1 MTTPIPPS
9 SPSFTPPSS
18 LSPASEHI
26 RNIAFDLVVA
36 IITCWIFNIYV
47 QHRQMKALNA
57 MLKQEKYS
65 FWSWFL
71 LTLITCGLYHI
82 YHEYRKMSDL
92 VVVTKTP
99 GDSEPVIC
107 IVLSIFGLAIV
118 ADAIMQSHINRHY
131 GSTAL

>member
-18 LSPASEHI
+18 LTPASEHI
-26 RNIAFDLVVA
+26 RNIAFDLVFA
-36 IITCWIFNIYV
+36 IITCGLFNIYV
-47 QHRQMKALNA
+47 QHRQMKTLNA
-57 MLKQEKYS
+57 MLKQEKNS

-82 YHEYRKMSDL
+82 YHEYRKSSDIAL
-92 VVVTKTP
+92 VTKQS
-99 GDSEPVIC
+99 GDTEPVIC

-118 ADAIMQSHINRHY
+118 ADAIMQSHINQYY
-131 GSTAL
+131 GSTSL